1 MGKCYITV
9 TWMGCHSVM
18 SHEKCGNIAHR
29 PCSSCISS
37 IQEMNKNS
45 IKFFLSTWTRVGL
58 SCLGWSLIQCS

>member
-58 SCLGWSLIQCS
+58 SCLG